1 MTFISVTKEKKSV
14 LRKLGRQPLCVNCRF
29 SGFYLTF
36 CQFLDM
42 YYGIAIRLVLNL
54 DLLSCLNRLNIVS
67 QSQVCYESG
76 ATQQWTSLHR
86 NALPASDRTS
96 KTQRWSRGRCLSSIP
111 QLIDSFPNS
120 VRYLILALPQ
130 DPVPLPLLHAS
141 GSTTFEGIKLRFLVI
156 DRLGR

>member
-14 LRKLGRQPLCVNCRF
+14 LRKLGRRPLCVNCCF
-29 SGFYLTF
+29 SGFYL
-36 CQFLDM
+36 

-120 VRYLILALPQ
+120 VRYLILALLQ